1 VLKEGGKK
9 NDFGAELQDFIPPK
23 QPTHT
28 LCNEQILHRVGPDK
42 VELESQAA
50 DLEVVDDHAFED
62 PGQMLVPENQ

>member
-1 VLKEGGKK
+1 MILGQNCKIS
-9 NDFGAELQDFIPPK
+9 FPPK

-28 LCNEQILHRVGPDK
+28 LCNEQILHRVGPDQ